1 VTSPPTEGRN
11 SGPSPRTRR
20 PTRAPVGRLTVV
32 LAVLGV
38 LILVGVVLV
47 RTMVAV
53 PVRIDSASMLP
64 TYAEGDVVLVSRS
77 APDLADLHRGDL
89 VTFRM
94 PTDGERALKRVVGL
108 PGDAVVILDGRLY
121 VNDAVVEEPY
131 VDHHLV
137 DGYYTR
143 TFHVPDETVLL
154 FGDNRGNSVDSRDYG
169 PVPVD
174 DLLGRVMGR
183 IWPVSR

>member
-1 VTSPPTEGRN
+1 MGRR
-11 SGPSPRTRR
+11 S
-20 PTRAPVGRLTVV
+20 VV

-38 LILVGVVLV
+38 LVLVAVVLV
-47 RTMVAV
+47 RTTVAV
-53 PVRIDSASMLP
+53 PVRIDSASMVP

-77 APDLADLHRGDL
+77 APRLADLHRGDL

-94 PTDGERALKRVVGL
+94 PPNGDRALKRIVGL
-108 PGDAVVILDGRLY
+108 PGDSVVILDGQLY

-131 VDHHLV
+131 VDHDLI
-137 DGYYTR
+137 DGYYSR

-169 PVPVD
+169 
-174 DLLGRVMGR
+174 R
-183 IWPVSR
+183 SRWTTCWAA